1 MVALSVVQSSNAAIS
16 KELPPGLVGVFVGA
30 TSGIGKATLLQLAK
44 YARQPRLYFVGR
56 SQSAAD
62 EILPQLNQ
70 INADGRYEFIKAD
83 ASLLSVVDEVC
94 RSIRQKETKIDIL
107 FQSQGTL
114 DISTE
119 TSLFIRHAVLLRE
132 EAAPEAFASH
142 RTAEEPDR
150 PLHDDSA
157 NGFAHLVEALPEGSL
172 GDELGGVGLLGPI
185 DIHLAI
191 ESNDQPFVD
200 AVLDRAEEEEGPLPS
215 ALCALLAAAR
225 NNQEEMCQFLVERGA
240 LDEYDLD
247 GPGDA
252 QMPHILDA
260 AITTGNDTLLK
271 QIMDTR
277 GYHPMESPDWAITPG
292 GDTIL
297 EMVAEKGSTDLFQKT
312 VSWGG
317 IIKPNNSA
325 CTRALLR
332 ATSKGKIEIVSH
344 FLKHGFDVNGT
355 YHTKA
360 MEYGQNSDDNSDDYD
375 PYEDQ
380 DLYRDITLLLFHGIV
395 SMRNRRHQQWRSFCS
410 IEAPKWTQL
419 DQEAEL
425 LWPRL
430 PGKVVTSQ

>member
-1 MVALSVVQSSNAAIS
+1 LNAIINHDGGLPLAKAILDS
-16 KELPPGLVGVFVGA
+16 IENKLPPL
-30 TSGIGKATLLQLAK
+30 
-44 YARQPRLYFVGR
+44 
-56 SQSAAD
+56 
-62 EILPQLNQ
+62 
-70 INADGRYEFIKAD
+70 
-83 ASLLSVVDEVC
+83 SL
-94 RSIRQKETKIDIL
+94 K
-107 FQSQGTL
+107 
-114 DISTE
+114 E
-119 TSLFIRHAVLLRE
+119 TSLFIRHAVLLGE

-185 DIHLAI
+185 DIIHLAI

-240 LDEYDLD
+240 LDEYDLV

-260 AITTGNDTLLK
+260 AIMTGNDTLLK

-297 EMVAEKGSTDLFQKT
+297 EMVAEKGSTDLFQKS

-317 IIKPNNSA
+317 IIKPDNSA

-360 MEYGQNSDDNSDDYD
+360 MEYGQDSDDDSDDYD

-380 DLYRDITLLLFHGIV
+380 DLYRDITLLLQSVVPWDHFDAEPQTSAMAEFLLDRGAKVDAIGSRGRTALAEV
-395 SMRNRRHQQWRSFCS
+395 ARQGGDISIAKLLIERGANPLTGAEKGESALEWAISRFDYELVELSLQTIIARGYQSSKLEVKVRHYISNERIFGVTDGHTEQWLWF
-410 IEAPKWTQL
+410 
-419 DQEAEL
+419 L
-425 LWPRL
+425 L
-430 PGKVVTSQ
+430 